1 VPKKGPSDHKPI
13 RHTIRKLKTNGL
25 AQQRGAWPD
34 SDFLAGPADTTV
46 LPATVDI
53 ADPDGSNGATLL
65 TTFASLIAESG
76 D

>member
-1 VPKKGPSDHKPI
+1 VPRKGSSDHRPI

-25 AQQRGAWPD
+25 AQQRGLAGFRL
-34 SDFLAGPADTTV
+34 SAGPADTTV

-53 ADPDGSNGATLL
+53 ADSDGSNGATLL

-76 D
+76 E